1 MFNKKSITAILT
13 IGLFVVG
20 VGFGQAIEDNWND
33 LLHYIQIGQLDL
45 AKGYAQAIL
54 KAAPDPVELLAIS
67 EKNPQGCMLL
77 SKVKETAHDAELAG
91 LAGKI
96 LDVIEQGKF
105 VRRADPKIIIE
116 EIKRLSGTSRG
127 RLMAVKHLQNSG
139 EYAVMYMVDA
149 MADDSRKEELPNI
162 IWALPQIGRDAIRPL
177 ACALQTKN
185 AAVKA
190 EIIKAMGKIG
200 YAQSTAYLKYVAEK
214 DDSAD
219 LRGLAEQSIKEI
231 DSAAVQVPASQLFYK
246 LAEDYY
252 YHAESLAPAE
262 DANFGN
268 IWFWDS
274 NNQRLTRKEVSKTYF
289 NELMA
294 MRNCEWSLRADPAY
308 GQAIGLWLAAFF
320 RAESA
325 GIAMPDYFGT
335 DHAKAM
341 VYATTAGA
349 EYLHQALARAVK
361 DKDAY
366 VALNVVEALAA
377 TAGEKSLF
385 YRLGTT
391 QPLLQAL
398 SFNDKAVRYSAAIAI
413 TNAGP
418 KQGFA
423 ESKLVVDNLAAAIA
437 ESADKTTEN
446 TNLWNG
452 KLADSYALR
461 AAEVMLKSV
470 QTQNPVI
477 DLSLAQTALINATK
491 DKRAQIRTLAARI
504 LAHLGGPQSQQSIA
518 DMALDETNPVDIRV
532 SAFES
537 LAVSAKF
544 NASLLDDKAI
554 DAIYS
559 LVASREI
566 DPALRSAAAS
576 AYGALNLPSKKVKDL
591 ILDQAKN

>member
-20 VGFGQAIEDNWND
+20 VGFGSAVEDNWND
-33 LLHYIQIGQLDL
+33 LLHYIQIGQFNL
-45 AKGYAQAIL
+45 ARGYAQAIL
-54 KAAPDPVELLAIS
+54 NAAPDPVELLAIS

-77 SKVKETAHDAELAG
+77 SKVKETAQDAELAG

-127 RLMAVKHLQNSG
+127 RLTAVKHLQNAG
-139 EYAVMYMVDA
+139 EYAAMYMVDA
-149 MADDSRKEELPNI
+149 MADDSRKDELPNI

-177 ACALQTKN
+177 TCALQTKN

-219 LRGLAEQSIKEI
+219 LRGLAGQSIKEI

-252 YHAESLAPAE
+252 YHAESLSPAE

-274 NNQRLTRKEVSKTYF
+274 NNQRLTRKEVSKIYF

-335 DHAKAM
+335 EHAKAM

-366 VALNVVEALAA
+366 VALNVIEALAA

-385 YRLGTT
+385 YRLGTA

-398 SFNDKAVRYSAAIAI
+398 LFNDKAVRYSAAIAI
-413 TNAGP
+413 ANAGP

-423 ESKLVVDNLAAAIA
+423 ESKLVVENLAAAIA

-446 TNLWNG
+446 TDLWNG

-470 QTQNPVI
+470 RTHNPVI
-477 DLSLAQTALINATK
+477 DLSLARTALINATK

-504 LAHLGGPQSQQSIA
+504 LAQLGGPESQQSIA

-559 LVASREI
+559 LVASRDI